1 MSGVGGIAYGAS
13 QFAETGVFDGFSEA
27 TFGVAGGTFAAALGL
42 AGVGIVAASVLG
54 SAIYNQ
60 NQADHQ
66 YEGASQSFL
75 GAGGGYSPAAASA
88 LSHEGGLLSGAGGV
102 SGIPFLVKY
111 GAMENLS
118 TAQLQKWVNSL
129 SPSQLNTL
137 DQCLLQTAG
146 DSNGN
151 PANFTNGPPQTT
163 AIGGDGGM
171 PAIITLTNTLGVFQ
185 GNLKSG
191 GVPLPP

>member
-1 MSGVGGIAYGAS
+1 
-13 QFAETGVFDGFSEA
+13 
-27 TFGVAGGTFAAALGL
+27 
-42 AGVGIVAASVLG
+42 VGIVAASVLG
-54 SAIYNQ
+54 SAIYKQ
-60 NQADHQ
+60 DQADHQ

-75 GAGGGYSPAAASA
+75 GAGGGYSAAAASA

-111 GAMENLS
+111 GAMAHLS
-118 TAQLQKWVNSL
+118 TAQLQSWVNSL

-151 PANFTNGPPQTT
+151 PANFTNGPEQKAVIPDYS
-163 AIGGDGGM
+163 GGI
-171 PAIITLTNTLGVFQ
+171 PAIIPLTNTLGVFQ
-185 GNLKSG
+185 SNLKSG
-191 GVPLPP
+191 GVPLPPP